1 MSLYY
6 WLMSSE
12 ALQAR
17 AARELRGPI
26 LARSVASR
34 EAERPARLSVDN
46 GVATIT
52 VEGVLT
58 PTPDPMAAWDG
69 EANTTYPELQDALA
83 AAMADKKVAEIVW
96 SINSPGG
103 AVDGLFALLDDIE
116 DAKAAGKPMRA
127 VASNA
132 HSAAYGIAAAV
143 GHITATDRMASF
155 GSVGFTTNSFVL
167 GEMIGKVVHMTNT
180 DAPEKCPA
188 VGTPEGQRVAV
199 RYLDQI
205 GAEFMGAIARGRGV
219 APEAVAAGYGR
230 GSSMLAGAAM
240 AARMIDA
247 VASRP
252 SNARTHLDVR
262 THVCDAPASM
272 ATLPT
277 PAPAAVPAVEAA
289 LDIPVVVDL
298 DAFAAERAELAAL
311 RADKAKREG
320 VELRGLVTD
329 LVALNAETPATAWI
343 DGAPAP
349 RLAAEGLA
357 SLRARVDALRAVR
370 SANPVASAPV
380 APPAVVASDDL
391 TPIEAH
397 QASQIKDAAH
407 RDRFVARCLKSRAPK
422 RK

>member
-17 AARELRGPI
+17 ASRELRGPL
-26 LARSVASR
+26 LARASSSR
-34 EAERPARLSVDN
+34 EAERPARLAVDS

-58 PTPDPMAAWDG
+58 PTPDPMSAWDG

-83 AAMADKKVAEIVW
+83 AAVADKKVKEIVW

-116 DAKAAGKPMRA
+116 EARATGKPMRA

-155 GSVGFTTNSFVL
+155 GSVGVTTNSFVL
-167 GEMIGKVVHMTNT
+167 GEMIGRVVHMTNT
-180 DAPEKCPA
+180 DAPEKRPA
-188 VGTPEGQRVAV
+188 VGTPEGQQVVV

-219 APEAVAAGYGR
+219 DPAAVAAGYGR

-247 VASRP
+247 VALRP

-262 THVCDAPASM
+262 TETCDAPASM
-272 ATLPT
+272 SDT
-277 PAPAAVPAVEAA
+277 APVPIPAVEAA
-289 LDIPVVVDL
+289 LEIPIAVDV

-311 RADKAKREG
+311 RADKVKREG
-320 VELRGLVTD
+320 AELRGLVTD

-349 RLAAEGLA
+349 RLAAEGLD
-357 SLRARVDALRAVR
+357 SLRARVDALRAAR
-370 SANPVASAPV
+370 PAASSAPV
-380 APPAVVASDDL
+380 TPPLVAVAADLSD
-391 TPIEAH
+391 IEAH
-397 QASQIKDAAH
+397 QAAQLKDPAH
-407 RDRFVARCLKSRAPK
+407 RERFIARCRAQKERAAK

>member
-17 AARELRGPI
+17 AARELRGPV
-26 LARSVASR
+26 LARSSASR
-34 EAERPARLSVDN
+34 EAERPARLTVDS

-58 PTPDPMAAWDG
+58 PTPDPMSAWDG

-83 AAMADKKVAEIVW
+83 AAVADKKVKEIVW

-103 AVDGLFALLDDIE
+103 AVDGLFALLDDIAE
-116 DAKAAGKPMRA
+116 ARDSKPMRA

-155 GSVGFTTNSFVL
+155 GSVGVTTNSFVL
-167 GEMIGKVVHMTNT
+167 GELIGKVVHMTNT
-180 DAPEKCPA
+180 DAPEKRPA
-188 VGTPEGQRVAV
+188 VGTPEGQQVVV

-205 GAEFMGAIARGRGV
+205 GAEFMTAIARGRGV
-219 APEAVAAGYGR
+219 DPAAVAAGYGR

-247 VASRP
+247 VALRP
-252 SNARTHLDVR
+252 TNARTHLDVR
-262 THVCDAPASM
+262 TETCDAPASM
-272 ATLPT
+272 ATPPT
-277 PAPAAVPAVEAA
+277 PTPVAVPAPVVEAA
-289 LDIPVVVDL
+289 LDIPIVIDV

-320 VELRGLVTD
+320 AELRGLVTD

-349 RLAAEGLA
+349 RLASEGLD
-357 SLRARVDALRAVR
+357 SLRARVDALRNARPAATAAVQ
-370 SANPVASAPV
+370 
-380 APPAVVASDDL
+380 PPAVADGLDAL
-391 TPIEAH
+391 EDFERRDA
-397 QASQIKDAAH
+397 AKIKDPDARA
-407 RDRFVARCLKSRAPK
+407 RFVASRLA
-422 RK
+422 RKQKAQ